1 MKIDIILPYK
11 EIFSRSKASSVSI
24 TIKNSMKFSQYKNE
38 ISVYGQ
44 YTENPIFKK
53 NFIGIKTNR
62 FLHGGNNLSIIKN
75 YLKISKNKNGDNK
88 IIEIHNRPYLFNFL
102 VKKINLPTILY
113 YHNDP
118 LKMKGSKSIKERQ
131 NIIKKAAGI
140 VFVSSYIKDRFLNG
154 IDDPPNNVFVLPN
167 SLDKNLK
174 SKNKK
179 KKEVVF
185 VGKLVPE
192 KGVDIYVESIKLI
205 AKKFIDWRF
214 YIIGSSKAG
223 LNNPKTKYEK
233 EIIDSFL
240 KIGKN
245 VKYYGFL
252 PHSKVCNILQKS
264 SILVVPSIWNE
275 PFGLTALEGIANR
288 QAVIASKV
296 GGLVDIVGKRGILI
310 QDIDKTKIANRLS
323 NLMKN
328 NDELKKYQNKA
339 WKNYNFDQK
348 NISKIQDKMRKKII
362 KKFIFIQT

>member
-11 EIFSRSKASSVSI
+11 EIFSESKASSVSI
-24 TIKNSMKFSQYKNE
+24 TIKNSMKFSQYRNE

-44 YTENPIFKK
+44 FTDNPIFKK

-62 FLHGGNNLSIIKN
+62 FLHGGNNISIVKN
-75 YLKISKNKNGDNK
+75 YLKIRKNKNEDND

-102 VKKINLPTILY
+102 TKKINLPIVLY

-118 LKMKGSKSIKERQ
+118 LTMKGSKSVLERQ
-131 NIIKKAAGI
+131 NIIKNAGGI
-140 VFVSSYIKDRFLNG
+140 ICVSNYIKDRLLEG
-154 IDDPPNNVFVLPN
+154 IANKPCNVFVLPN
-167 SLDKNLK
+167 SLDKNPK

-192 KGVDIYVESIKLI
+192 KGPDVYVDAVKLI
-205 AKKFIDWRF
+205 ANKFIDWKF

-223 LNNPKTKYEK
+223 LEKPQTRYEK

-240 KIGKN
+240 AIGKN

-252 PHSKVCNILQKS
+252 PHSKVCNILQKA
-264 SILVVPSIWNE
+264 SILVVPSTWHE

-288 QAVIASKV
+288 QAVIASKI
-296 GGLVDIVGKRGILI
+296 GGLVDIVAKKGILI
-310 QDIDKTKIANRLS
+310 QDINKIKIANRLS

-328 NDELKKYQNKA
+328 NDELKKYQNRA

-348 NISKIQDKMRKKII
+348 NISKKQDKMRRQII
-362 KKFIFIQT
+362 KKFNFFKT